1 MARRGIV
8 LALTAVASGEIIFVD
23 PVRGDDASLDGS
35 FASPFKTIPRAQ
47 AAVRTLLVQQLA
59 ANASAPVDVVLRGG
73 THVLTSTLE
82 FGPLDSGLSAAGTV
96 TYKPYCDPLHPS
108 DMSITPFP
116 YVMGASTPLRYLWN
130 GIGDANAWLGP
141 DDPLIQLGVN
151 PLNRTLPPKVPWP
164 GSTDTCVDKVNV
176 GHTCYST
183 TTAPCVQDCMAACQR
198 NVDKRVYSDAVYSE
212 FYLLFGRLGGN
223 AIFVSG
229 RTEYVHIALNHFTQ
243 VGATAV
249 SIVAK
254 SVTPGDPTHPRQFLH
269 SRRTTVSYNQMHDYG
284 LVTRQSAAV
293 LVVGTSQTIVYN
305 NLVYAIPVGGVS
317 YSAANA
323 NAGIDSNVAQLLVRP
338 LESPV
343 VLAETLAP
351 LLGGLYTTPL
361 NLGRIDRVVYPLQ
374 AKIIGGPEC
383 APAMGRVGALYGQQ
397 HAGCSDCCLT
407 TQGTASIRNAPLGM
421 SAFTLVV
428 PVQPG
433 NVLDIQVEGREYTRI
448 GVYDGSEIQEAVSC
462 LIHLSKTNADV
473 RVFAPD
479 ILQHHVINHLTG
491 DVMPAESRNVLV
503 ESARIARGKVEKLDL
518 LDVAQFDAVVVP
530 GGFGAAKNL
539 SSFAF
544 EGENMQV
551 QPQVAAALT
560 AFHSAKKPIGLI
572 CIAPVLGGKLFPG
585 AELTMGRRSGAKWS
599 SGPDAASAVE
609 SWGAKII
616 EKDHDEVH
624 VDTVNKIVSAPA
636 YMYDQATPAIVF
648 DNVGQVVDAVVRMK

>member
-8 LALTAVASGEIIFVD
+8 LALTSVASGEIIFVD
-23 PVRGDDASLDGS
+23 PVRGDDAFLDGS

-254 SVTPGDPTHPRQFLH
+254 SVTPDDPTHPRQFLH

-293 LVVGTSQTIVYN
+293 LVVGTSQTTVYN

-323 NAGIDSNVAQLLVRP
+323 NAGIDGNVAQLLVRP

-433 NVLDIQVEGREYTRI
+433 NVLDIQVEGREY
-448 GVYDGSEIQEAVSC
+448 V
-462 LIHLSKTNADV
+462 
-473 RVFAPD
+473 
-479 ILQHHVINHLTG
+479 
-491 DVMPAESRNVLV
+491 
-503 ESARIARGKVEKLDL
+503 
-518 LDVAQFDAVVVP
+518 
-530 GGFGAAKNL
+530 
-539 SSFAF
+539 
-544 EGENMQV
+544 
-551 QPQVAAALT
+551 
-560 AFHSAKKPIGLI
+560 
-572 CIAPVLGGKLFPG
+572 
-585 AELTMGRRSGAKWS
+585 
-599 SGPDAASAVE
+599 
-609 SWGAKII
+609 
-616 EKDHDEVH
+616 
-624 VDTVNKIVSAPA
+624 
-636 YMYDQATPAIVF
+636 
-648 DNVGQVVDAVVRMK
+648 